1 MTAIP
6 IEEAVAILSR
16 APAELAPAEQH
27 VCLARALDVLAARGL
42 PVAPERF
49 VVRAASCDIS
59 LLDLLVTLLAES
71 DRTAAAVLAQAR
83 ALARVIE
90 SGLPPEAAH
99 AHAAR
104 RVLLDTGST
113 IARHLPREV
122 VVQNDFRREE
132 LVRTWAALLSVPIE
146 SRGKVEEPA
155 RSARVL
161 ERLDYR
167 RIRAD
172 EERLG
177 IERKVLA
184 EHAAAVREKQRKEA
198 EALASAQR
206 E

>member
-16 APAELAPAEQH
+16 VPAEVSSLEEH
-27 VCLARALDVLAARGL
+27 VRIARALDVLAARGL
-42 PVAPERF
+42 PVVPERF
-49 VVRAASCDIS
+49 VVRAASSDVS
-59 LLDLLVTLLAES
+59 LLDFLIALLAES
-71 DRTAAAVLAQAR
+71 ERTAQAVISRARTLAEQ
-83 ALARVIE
+83 
-90 SGLPPEAAH
+90 SGLPAEAAN

-104 RVLLDTGST
+104 RILLDPGSA
-113 IARHLPREV
+113 IARDLPREV

-132 LVRTWAALLSVPIE
+132 LVRTWAARLEIPVE
-146 SRGKVEEPA
+146 SRGKPEEPE

-172 EERLG
+172 EDRLA

-184 EHAAAVREKQRKEA
+184 EHAAAVREKQRIEA